1 MALDLVKNDLSA
13 KAEVG
18 YEFELKLPDSDE
30 STDAFITVRGAES
43 KSVKAYQRLKF
54 KEYQSRANLAKKRN
68 KASEQD
74 EFSIEEAEELAVEAA
89 VGRIKDWKGIVEAGK
104 EVPFTK
110 ENAERILTEH
120 SWIREQVMEASNDLI
135 NFQGN

>member
-18 YEFELKLPDSDE
+18 YEFEVKLPDSDE
-30 STDAFITVRGAES
+30 PTGAFITVRGAEA

-54 KEYQSRANLAKKRN
+54 KEYQARANAAKKRQ
-68 KASEQD
+68 KETD
-74 EFSIEEAEELAVEAA
+74 EFSIDEAEELAVEAA
-89 VGRIKDWKGIVEAGK
+89 VGRIKDWKGISESGK
-104 EVPFTK
+104 DVPFTK
-110 ENAERILTEH
+110 ENATRILTEH
-120 SWIREQVMEASNDLI
+120 AWIREQVMEASNDLI